1 VKSLGCDRYPHAR
14 EEEMSMKRAVVVELS
29 ALRERV
35 ERWRERR
42 EGTRARIPEEL
53 WNAAV
58 GVARVE
64 GVYATCRALRFNYY
78 SLKDRV
84 NLAESKEGAER
95 GEKIEGAAF
104 VELGAAELGGGGKT
118 VVELVGRNGGRMRID
133 MSGAIR
139 VDMVGLVQA
148 FWSHEA

>member
-1 VKSLGCDRYPHAR
+1 
-14 EEEMSMKRAVVVELS
+14 MKRAAKVVELS

-42 EGTRARIPEEL
+42 EGARARIPEEL

-64 GVYATCRALRFNYY
+64 GIYATCRALRFNYY

-84 NLAESKEGAER
+84 DLAEKESKERAER

-104 VELGAAELGGGGKT
+104 VELGAAELGGSGKT
-118 VVELVGRNGGRMRID
+118 VIELVGRNGGRMRID
-133 MSGAIR
+133 MSGASG